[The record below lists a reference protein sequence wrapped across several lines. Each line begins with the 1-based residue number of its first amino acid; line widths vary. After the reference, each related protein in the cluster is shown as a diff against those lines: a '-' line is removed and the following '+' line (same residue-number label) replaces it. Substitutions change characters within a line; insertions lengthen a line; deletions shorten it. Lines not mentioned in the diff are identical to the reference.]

1 MFADRVAG
9 VLSQN
14 NPALFEKLFHK
25 IALQLLKNDQYV
37 QLLDRLS
44 DQYNIVETGFCPCGQ
59 GLIVIGLDKSPWD
72 WWSYRLR
79 YDAEL
84 LCPRCRGHYDLQVLE
99 APRSTDVRAADLNV
113 RCINDDHNYPMIV
126 RPYYLWKLEIS
137 LKR

>member
-25 IALQLLKNDQYV
+25 IALQLFKNDYYV

-59 GLIVIGLDKSPWD
+59 GLIVVGLDKSPWD
-72 WWSYRLR
+72 W
-79 YDAEL
+79 
-84 LCPRCRGHYDLQVLE
+84 
-99 APRSTDVRAADLNV
+99 
-113 RCINDDHNYPMIV
+113 
-126 RPYYLWKLEIS
+126 
-137 LKR
+137 